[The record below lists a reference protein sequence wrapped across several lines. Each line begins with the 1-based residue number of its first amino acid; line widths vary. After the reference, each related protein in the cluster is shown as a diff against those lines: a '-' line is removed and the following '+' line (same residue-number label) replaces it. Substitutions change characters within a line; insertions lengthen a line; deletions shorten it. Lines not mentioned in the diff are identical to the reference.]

1 MHIGAVT
8 HEVRGGMQVFE
19 PVLVNYQDFQNQKVT
34 LKLLKHKSTVEVGKI
49 QIRV

>member
-1 MHIGAVT
+1 MFLKI
-8 HEVRGGMQVFE
+8 FE

-49 QIRV
+49 QISV